1 MKSASATPMEVLRHV
16 RDEWAEAWP
25 SADALTRLYTRV
37 RFGHAPSLPKTIPL
51 PKPAA
56 QAPHTGTSDNSFTTI
71 VLTEARFQRLD
82 RDKRV

>member
-25 SADALTRLYTRV
+25 SADALTQLYTRV

-51 PKPAA
+51 PKTCCAGSTHWNER
-56 QAPHTGTSDNSFTTI
+56 QLVHNNSP
-71 VLTEARFQRLD
+71 D
-82 RDKRV
+82 